1 MLSFYGRLHGRLTV
15 RSRDLRLRSYKLYVN
30 VWRIAWRDWRD
41 TACVMHIRLYGV
53 SRPRRAESLHCTLLS
68 LDSTCTRVY
77 CSLILRRE
85 AAVVRS
91 LKYTAYSGLALL
103 RSPLVYICP
112 GIPECLCKPRA
123 ECTIT
128 VVNRGPKDCA
138 CTGTHKTHTGRNSC
152 SKTCKFTPTRSSIH
166 SLMQLRSDRTD
177 AGPQGSISLHTSD
190 RRLLNVV

>member
-103 RSPLVYICP
+103 RSPLVYLPWNSGMFMQTQSRVYYNC
-112 GIPECLCKPRA
+112 CKSR
-123 ECTIT
+123 
-128 VVNRGPKDCA
+128 
-138 CTGTHKTHTGRNSC
+138 
-152 SKTCKFTPTRSSIH
+152 
-166 SLMQLRSDRTD
+166 
-177 AGPQGSISLHTSD
+177 PQGLCLHRDT
-190 RRLLNVV
+190 